1 MKVIYLLLY
10 DLPPGHP
17 YRVIFM
23 RRDLDEVLASQS
35 KMLQRRGEAGATVS
49 PDKLREIFTGQLR
62 KIDEWLATNN
72 DFDVLDVNHRD
83 VIEDTARQAQ
93 RISEFL
99 GGELDV
105 DAMSAAVNPTLYRQR
120 RD

>member
-1 MKVIYLLLY
+1 MGKEDRGQAVKVIYLLLY

-49 PDKLREIFTGQLR
+49 PDELRDFYGTAR
-62 KIDEWLATNN
+62 KIDEWLAT
-72 DFDVLDVNHRD
+72 
-83 VIEDTARQAQ
+83 ITTSTSWTSITA
-93 RISEFL
+93 
-99 GGELDV
+99 
-105 DAMSAAVNPTLYRQR
+105 T
-120 RD
+120 